1 MFLMIIFDSF
11 QQLFWVPPSC
21 QMLLLFC
28 FQDDIATDT
37 AFSRIAVALNSMGS
51 CLIYGHDLIT
61 VWTSDFFDFFIL
73 RSLIL
78 GHGTFVITAEIVPLV
93 IDIYLGEHSTLG
105 SLNTFCSAK
114 ISETSRRVIQRLLG
128 IRIITTISRGRILT
142 RRANFRKDLSGLG
155 TLHCTH
161 HFVKVGSRTEIYSL
175 KGL

>member
-28 FQDDIATDT
+28 FQNDIATDT
-37 AFSRIAVALNSMGS
+37 AFSRIAVALNSVGS
-51 CLIYGHDLIT
+51 CLIYGHDSIT

-78 GHGTFVITAEIVPLV
+78 GHGTFLITAEIVPLV

-114 ISETSRRVIQRLLG
+114 ISETSRRVI
-128 IRIITTISRGRILT
+128 
-142 RRANFRKDLSGLG
+142 
-155 TLHCTH
+155 
-161 HFVKVGSRTEIYSL
+161 
-175 KGL
+175 